1 MEQEIVCSASNLMQ
15 QYEAVL
21 SLVLGPGLTD
31 ADK

>member
-1 MEQEIVCSASNLMQ
+1 MEQEVVCSASNLMQ
-15 QYEAVL
+15 HYEAVL